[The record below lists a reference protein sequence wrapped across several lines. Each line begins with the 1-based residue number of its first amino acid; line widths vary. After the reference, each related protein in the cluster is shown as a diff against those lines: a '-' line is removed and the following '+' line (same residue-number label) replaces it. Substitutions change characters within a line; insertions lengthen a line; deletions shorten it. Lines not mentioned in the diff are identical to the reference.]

1 MTLNILL
8 ILINIVTIIFCIILE
23 HIGTVSLYDMD
34 DFCSAF
40 IGMMFITSI
49 ASLVI
54 NVLYWII
61 KNIDKVII

>member
-1 MTLNILL
+1 MTLNVLL
-8 ILINIVTIIFCIILE
+8 ILINIITLIFCIILE
-23 HIGTVSLYDMD
+23 HNGAVSLYDMEN
-34 DFCSAF
+34 FCSAF
-40 IGMMFITSI
+40 IGMVFITSI